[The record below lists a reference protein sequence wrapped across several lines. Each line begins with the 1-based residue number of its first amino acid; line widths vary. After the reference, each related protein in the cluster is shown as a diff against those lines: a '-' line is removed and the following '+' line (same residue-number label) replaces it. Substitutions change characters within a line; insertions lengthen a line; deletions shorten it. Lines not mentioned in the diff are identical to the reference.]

1 MAKANS
7 IIIKLV
13 SSAGTG
19 FYYTT
24 RKNPRGQTEKL
35 SLRKFDPR
43 GPQARD
49 LQGSEDQVEPAGS
62 VMPYGRQRRRAGV
75 AISVALAVG
84 LLQSILLAPAAARAD
99 MQAGWQ
105 AYTAGDYEAAIR
117 EWQPLAED
125 GDYQAA
131 YALGMAF
138 QIKGEPASAV
148 PWYEQAASAG
158 LAEAQILL
166 GTIYARGNDVPR
178 DLVRAYAWL
187 YRAVEKNSP
196 NAQLILESVAGL
208 MTPEEIEAAKALSA
222 TL

>member
-1 MAKANS
+1 MTS
-7 IIIKLV
+7 
-13 SSAGTG
+13 GW
-19 FYYTT
+19 
-24 RKNPRGQTEKL
+24 
-35 SLRKFDPR
+35 
-43 GPQARD
+43 
-49 LQGSEDQVEPAGS
+49 
-62 VMPYGRQRRRAGV
+62 QRRRAGG
-75 AISVALAVG
+75 ALAAAAS
-84 LLQSILLAPAAARAD
+84 LLLSLALMLAPAAARAD
-99 MQAGWQ
+99 IKAGWK
-105 AYTAGDYEAAIR
+105 AYTRGDYETAIK

-138 QIKGEPASAV
+138 QIKGEPALAV

-166 GTIYARGNDVPR
+166 GTIYARGTAVPR

-187 YRAVEKNSP
+187 HRATQKGSP

-208 MTPEEIEAAKALSA
+208 MTADEIEAAKALSD

>member
-1 MAKANS
+1 
-7 IIIKLV
+7 
-13 SSAGTG
+13 
-19 FYYTT
+19 
-24 RKNPRGQTEKL
+24 
-35 SLRKFDPR
+35 
-43 GPQARD
+43 
-49 LQGSEDQVEPAGS
+49 
-62 VMPYGRQRRRAGV
+62 MPYGRQHRRAGV

-84 LLQSILLAPAAARAD
+84 LLQSLVLAPAAARAD